1 MSVRLRGRR
10 NMKYQIRNWAIPSL
24 FFTLATFVSCI
35 PLAVAQPDQQTSV
48 PAWTF
53 FVTDRPIQTFT
64 SSSSSTASETSQPAE
79 TFTSTAFPT
88 ASGTSPPTRIIRP
101 TAIPATAEPVAPTYT
116 FTVSPTSTKTIQP
129 TETAVPPTVDCPIAT
144 QEVFLVEPV
153 ASSTDQLS
161 QVITVYIGNGEE
173 VTVVTESGTFT
184 ATGILGP
191 YLVEISLLPNT
202 EHHLEVIAKVR
213 QVVGWSGCLYGG
225 YTMTTTIDRYGAPLT
240 IIQGTPV
247 P

>member
-1 MSVRLRGRR
+1 
-10 NMKYQIRNWAIPSL
+10 MKYPIRNWAIPLL

-35 PLAVAQPDQQTSV
+35 PLAAAQPDQQTPV
-48 PAWTF
+48 PSSTAS
-53 FVTDRPIQTFT
+53 VTDQPMQTFT
-64 SSSSSTASETSQPAE
+64 SSSSSSASETSQPTE
-79 TFTSTAFPT
+79 TSTSTAFPT
-88 ASGTSPPTRIIRP
+88 ASVTPPPTRIIRP
-101 TAIPATAEPVAPTYT
+101 TALPATAESVEPTPTYT

-153 ASSTDQLS
+153 TSPTDQLS

-173 VTVVTESGTFT
+173 VTVLTESGTFT
-184 ATGILGP
+184 VTGILGP

-213 QVVGWSGCLYGG
+213 QVVGWYGCLYGG
-225 YTMTTTIDRYGAPLT
+225 YTITTTIDRYGTPLT
-240 IIQGTPV
+240 IVQGTPV